1 MNESAHYIST
11 LTLPVEGMTCASCVA
26 RVEKTLKKIDGVEIA
41 NVNLATEAVA
51 LSFDPA
57 RTSLDVLA
65 KAVEGAGYK
74 LALPAKSAQSSSA
87 QALNSYEGKSE
98 TYQEKY
104 YRQLKGEFFFSLA
117 LAIPIMLV
125 NMFSM
130 TSWFMANIP
139 LSMDELNKILLILT
153 TPVMILSGKR
163 FFKPAWKLVQHFSA
177 DMNTLVAVGT
187 GAAFLYSAFVVLFP
201 KWLPSSVNQYNVYF
215 DSAAVIVALILMGRM
230 LEARAKHKTSEEIQK
245 LMKIQPKTA
254 RVIREKIEREIP
266 VADVLVG
273 DSIIVR
279 PGELIPVDGIVISGS
294 SSVDEAMIT
303 GESFP
308 VEKYAGDKLVG
319 GTINKNGSLQ
329 FHAAAVG
336 ADTVVAH
343 IIKLV
348 EDAQGS
354 KAPIQHL
361 ADKIASIFVPVVL
374 FLALG
379 TFGVWYLAIGI
390 GFAPSLINSI
400 AVLVI
405 ACPCALGLA
414 TPTAIMVG
422 TGKGA
427 SLGVLIKNAESLE
440 RACSVQFIVFDKTG
454 TITLGNPSVTD
465 IKTFGGFDEQFLLK
479 VVASLENKSEHP
491 LSTAIVHE
499 AKNRSITLLEADSFQ
514 SKTGYGVIGSISGKQ
529 LIAGS
534 EILLRDLS
542 IDVSSAEKFTAEFSK
557 QGKTTVFAAIDGKLA
572 GILAVAETINPTSK
586 KAVVELKRMGLEVVM
601 LTGDNPATAQII
613 AAQAGIE
620 RVFAGVLPH
629 EKFAKVKELQGEKM
643 VAGKAG
649 VRIVAMV
656 GDGINDA
663 PALAQADVSIA
674 MGSGTDVAM
683 ETADVTLMK
692 SDLNGVVQ
700 AIRLSRSTMRTI
712 KQNLFWAFV
721 YNSIGIPL
729 AALGLLNPMFAA
741 GAMALSSVSVV
752 TNSLRLRGVKL

>member
-1 MNESAHYIST
+1 MMNEKVHHSST

-57 RTSLDVLA
+57 RTSLEVLA

-74 LALPAKSAQSSSA
+74 LAIPAKSNQPSSGH
-87 QALNSYEGKSE
+87 ALKLTEGREES
-98 TYQEKY
+98 YQEKY
-104 YRQLKGEFFFSLA
+104 YRQLKRDFFFSTVLA
-117 LAIPIMLV
+117 VPIMLV
-125 NMFSM
+125 NMLSM

-139 LSMDELNKILLILT
+139 VSMDDVNKVLLILT
-153 TPVMILSGKR
+153 APVMIVSGKR
-163 FFKPAWKLVQHFSA
+163 FFMPAWKLARHFSA

-187 GAAFLYSAFVVLFP
+187 GTAFLYSAFVVLFP
-201 KWLPSSVNQYNVYF
+201 KWLPSSVNPYHVYF
-215 DSAAVIVALILMGRM
+215 DSAAVIIALILMGRV

-254 RVIREKIEREIP
+254 RVVREKIEREIP
-266 VADVLVG
+266 AADVLVG
-273 DSIIVR
+273 DIILVR
-279 PGELIPVDGIVISGS
+279 PGELIPVDGIVTRGS
-294 SSVDEAMIT
+294 TSVDESMIT

-308 VEKYAGDKLVG
+308 VEKHDGDKLVG
-319 GTINKNGSLQ
+319 GTINKNGSIE
-329 FHAAAVG
+329 FRAAAVG

-361 ADKIASIFVPVVL
+361 ADRIASVFVPVVL
-374 FLALG
+374 LIALG
-379 TFGVWYLAIGI
+379 TLGGWYLAADM
-390 GFAPSLINSI
+390 GFASALINAI

-427 SLGVLIKNAESLE
+427 SFGVLIKNAESLE
-440 RACSVQFIVFDKTG
+440 RACSVQTIVFDKTG
-454 TITLGNPSVTD
+454 TITLGQPSVTD
-465 IKTFGGFDEQFLLK
+465 IKTFGGMDEQSLLK
-479 VVASLENKSEHP
+479 FAASLENKSEHP
-491 LSTAIVHE
+491 ISTALVKE
-499 AKNRSITLLEADSFQ
+499 AKNRSITLVEADSFQ
-514 SKTGYGVIGSISGKQ
+514 SKTGYGVLGTVNGSSIA
-529 LIAGS
+529 AGS
-534 EILLRDLS
+534 EALIQSLS
-542 IDVSSAEKFTAEFSK
+542 LDISSAGKIASEFSD
-557 QGKTTVFAAIDGKLA
+557 QGKTPVYIALDGKFA
-572 GILAVAETINPTSK
+572 GIIAVADTMNPTSK
-586 KAVVELKRMGLEVVM
+586 KAVEDLKQMGLEVVM
-601 LTGDNPATAQII
+601 LTGDNPGTAQRI
-613 AAQAGIE
+613 AAQAGIT
-620 RVFAGVLPH
+620 RVYSRVLPD
-629 EKFAKVKELQGEKM
+629 EKFSKIKALQME
-643 VAGKAG
+643 GKTER
-649 VRIVAMV
+649 RIVAMV

-700 AIRLSRSTMRTI
+700 AIRLSRRTMRTI

-729 AALGLLNPMFAA
+729 AALGLLHPMVAA
-741 GAMALSSVSVV
+741 GAMAFSSVSVV
-752 TNSLRLRGVKL
+752 TNSLRLRSVKL